1 LAKEGEAVAEE
12 IVIFRN
18 VSGEMSRDDLT
29 KWKKMVQQL
38 ALLVDEKIRGKMTA
52 VSILQNEDSV
62 TFYVYEQSSFYQ
74 LHIDYLRVK
83 KGDGRVVQAM
93 VWLIQTA
100 GLRGEKFTTG
110 RGELWR
116 TLYVN
121 GLVMDDGPF
130 VERKL
135 PADFDL
141 RITREALMGHIYLVM
156 DKYMEAKTG
165 GDRVLEAEY
174 VKMLQEYVEELS
186 KLDEMLQSQNR
197 S

>member
-1 LAKEGEAVAEE
+1 MAEE

-18 VSGEMSRDDLT
+18 VSGEIARDDLI
-29 KWKKMVQQL
+29 KWKKMVHRL
-38 ALLVDEKIRGKMTA
+38 GLVADEKIRGKMTA
-52 VSILQNEDSV
+52 LSLLQTEETI
-62 TFYVYEQSSFYQ
+62 TFYLYEQGTGYQ

-83 KGDGRVVQAM
+83 KGDGRLVQAM
-93 VWLIQTA
+93 EWLIQTT
-100 GLRGEKFTTG
+100 GLRGEKFSTG
-110 RGELWR
+110 RSELWR

-141 RITREALMGHIYLVM
+141 RVTREALMGHIYLVL
-156 DKYMEAKTG
+156 DKYMEAKTD
-165 GDRVLEAEY
+165 GDRILEEEY
-174 VKMLQEYVEELS
+174 VKLLQDFVQELS
-186 KLDEMLQSQNR
+186 KVDEVLQSQHR